1 MTPPREI
8 GPCRG
13 EHEGEGEGVV
23 VEEAFPNKAKKG
35 FLLFFPLDGR
45 IVVVVGVVVAVV
57 NGGMV
62 RDARIVP
69 VAGKDAVDVE
79 VDVLLW
85 GFAAVDEEEG
95 VEELDRRGGEH
106 MR

>member
-23 VEEAFPNKAKKG
+23 EDEVLPNMAKKG

-45 IVVVVGVVVAVV
+45 IVVVVSVVVAVV

-62 RDARIVP
+62 CDARIVL
-69 VAGKDAVDVE
+69 VAGDDAVDVE

-85 GFAAVDEEEG
+85 RVAAVDEEDG
-95 VEELDRRGGEH
+95 VEELDRRGGKLK
-106 MR
+106 R

>member
-13 EHEGEGEGVV
+13 EDEGEGKGV
-23 VEEAFPNKAKKG
+23 VEEGVLPNMAKKG

-57 NGGMV
+57 DDGMV
-62 RDARIVP
+62 CDAWIVL
-69 VAGKDAVDVE
+69 VAGDDAVEVE

-85 GFAAVDEEEG
+85 GFAAVAEEDG
-95 VEELDRRGGEH
+95 VEELDSRGGKLV
-106 MR
+106 R